1 MIADCIAID
10 PGTRE
15 SGMVWIRNGKII
27 LAVVAKNEELL
38 DVCQEPP
45 RDFPLIIEKIESMG
59 MAVGKEVF
67 TTVWWTGRFHEAWC
81 GQVEYITRRAV
92 KLHLCG
98 TSRAKDANV
107 NQALKDRLGAPG
119 TKKNPGWT
127 YGVKSHCWPALA
139 VALTWN
145 DTRLGA

>member
-1 MIADCIAID
+1 MIRDCIAID

-15 SGMVWIRNGKII
+15 SGVVII
-27 LAVVAKNEELL
+27 QAGLITDAKVLSNEAVVGGLL
-38 DVCQEPP
+38 SVFMPTH
-45 RDFPLIIEKIESMG
+45 PLLIEKIEGMG

-67 TTVWWTGRFHEAWC
+67 TTVWWTGRFHQAFD
-81 GQVEYITRRAV
+81 GKVEYITRREV

-107 NQALKDRLGAPG
+107 LQALKDRLGAPG

-139 VALTWN
+139 VALTWS
-145 DTRLGA
+145 DRAK